1 MNLFFSRKKYS
12 TKIVQA
18 FSIVLIVVL
27 SLTSCDSGTTSKPM
41 STSPNKIMPLGASRV
56 EGARPDFESYR
67 YELWK
72 LMVEGGWEFDYIGTQ
87 TDEASYPDVSDQ
99 SFDKDHE
106 GRGGWTS
113 GEILDNINEWI
124 DRTGAPDIV
133 LFSSP
138 GGNDVL
144 NASVS
149 YSVIISNIKE
159 IIDILQSAN
168 PDVTIVIEQLAPG
181 KTSFMTAEFTTAFN
195 NMQEDVLEIATQ
207 QTTSTSKVITVNMFT
222 GFDDTHLA
230 DDVHYNEKG
239 ALFIA
244 DRYYDIL
251 QGALK
256 E

>member
-1 MNLFFSRKKYS
+1 MNLFLSHKKYCS
-12 TKIVQA
+12 KIVQA
-18 FSIVLIVVL
+18 FSFVLIAGL
-27 SLTSCDSGTTSKPM
+27 GLTSCDSGTTSKPM
-41 STSPNKIMPLGASRV
+41 STSLNKIMPLGASRV
-56 EGARPDFESYR
+56 EGARPHFESYR

-72 LMVEGGWEFDYIGTQ
+72 LMIDGGWEFDYIGTQ
-87 TDEASYPDVSDQ
+87 TDEASYPDVSDL
-99 SFDKDHE
+99 SFDPDHE

-124 DRTGAPDIV
+124 GKTGVPDIV

-138 GGNDVL
+138 GGNDIL
-144 NASVS
+144 NGSTS
-149 YSVIISNIKE
+149 YSVIISNIND
-159 IIDILQSAN
+159 IIDILQSEN

-181 KTSFMTAEFTTAFN
+181 MTSFMTTEFITAFN

-207 QTTSTSKVITVNMFT
+207 QTTANSKVITVNMFN
-222 GFDDTHLA
+222 GFDDSHLA

-251 QGALK
+251 QGVLK